1 MSANLQQQ
9 RLRRQRDCALKGD
22 RYGSCSEAKDA
33 TVPEASTQ
41 LPRIGSRSLYS
52 EEELHYTLNLLCQR
66 QDRLGGQLSML
77 HREVQEL
84 RVLMTSMLQDIQL
97 RLDSLVR
104 CNELDQ
110 HFLHGRPR
118 DVYSHDIAY
127 CSPLNPFDPESHTR
141 IRTTREGYHG
151 YGWYGKE
158 VSCGD
163 QHDVEDDEDG
173 DRVSFS
179 TDDNDDDDSQDAA
192 NHNDG

>member
-1 MSANLQQQ
+1 MLAT
-9 RLRRQRDCALKGD
+9 
-22 RYGSCSEAKDA
+22 GSTRGVVVDVA
-33 TVPEASTQ
+33 P
-41 LPRIGSRSLYS
+41 RSLGTQSAHDQYV
-52 EEELHYTLNLLCQR
+52 T
-66 QDRLGGQLSML
+66 
-77 HREVQEL
+77 
-84 RVLMTSMLQDIQL
+84 
-97 RLDSLVR
+97 RLDSLAR

-110 HFLHGRPR
+110 HFLHDRPR